1 MSYRKHPTSPD
12 TWYVEYR
19 EGGKLKRAL
28 AFSVD
33 EAIQK
38 DEDYKAKKN
47 RVQAHAQH
55 PRFKDVAESYL
66 KWVGMNLADETLH
79 NKTARLNNHIIPFF
93 GDYRI
98 KDLSQVILDRYAA
111 THTRMVYRVDL
122 AHLMALVKWMQK
134 RKLGPLLDFKPE
146 SVPAHPQ
153 VKTIPAP
160 EDILKFI
167 AAMEQE
173 SHRMLLTLILFGGLR
188 WSEAAKLRWENVDLK
203 AGVIRVAEVENER
216 QDVMPIPPM
225 LTDWFKQKRQVAG
238 YVFPGRFPG
247 THTKRIDGQM
257 RAAARKTG
265 IKINP
270 HLLRHASATYLYQA
284 TNDIYAV
291 QHHLRHSK
299 VQTSQI
305 YTRFSV
311 EQKKRSMGQLI
322 EHVFNKSKPSKPGNK
337 RHDARS

>member
-1 MSYRKHPTSPD
+1 MSYRKHPTAAD

-19 EGGKLKRAL
+19 ENGKLKRAL
-28 AFSVD
+28 AFSV
-33 EAIQK
+33 EQAIEK

-47 RVQAHAQH
+47 RVKAQALH
-55 PRFKDVAESYL
+55 PRFKDVVESYL
-66 KWVGMNLADETLH
+66 KWVKNNLAERTLH
-79 NKTARLNNHIIPFF
+79 NKTARLNNYIIPFF

-111 THTRMVYRVDL
+111 IHTRMIYRVDL

-167 AAMEQE
+167 AAMEKE
-173 SHRMLLTLILFGGLR
+173 EHRTLLTLILFGGLR
-188 WSEAAKLRWENVDLK
+188 WSEAAKLRWENVDIK
-203 AGVIRVAEVENER
+203 AGIIRIAEVENER
-216 QDVMPIPPM
+216 QDVMPIPDM
-225 LTDWFKQKRQVAG
+225 LVAWFKTSRQVAG

-257 RAAARKTG
+257 RSAARRTG

-270 HLLRHASATYLYQA
+270 HLLRHASATFLYQA

-322 EHVFNKSKPSKPGNK
+322 EHVFNSAHLTKPVKK
-337 RHDARS
+337 RHGVRS

>member
-1 MSYRKHPTSPD
+1 MSYRKHPTAEGV
-12 TWYVEYR
+12 WYVEYR
-19 EGGKLKRAL
+19 ENGKLQRIH
-28 AFSVD
+28 AFSIE

-47 RVQAHAQH
+47 RIQSQTQH
-55 PRFKDVAESYL
+55 PRFKDCAETYL
-66 KWVGMNLADETLH
+66 KWAEKNLAAETLR
-79 NKTARLNNHIIPFF
+79 NKKARLNNHIIPFF

-98 KDLSQVILDRYAA
+98 KDLSQVILDRFAA
-111 THTRMVYRVDL
+111 DHTRMVYRVDL

-160 EDILKFI
+160 DDILVFI
-167 AAMEQE
+167 AAMPQE
-173 SHRMLLTLILFGGLR
+173 SHRTLLTLILFGGLR
-188 WSEAAKLRWENVDLK
+188 WSEAAKLRWENIDLK

-216 QDVMPIPPM
+216 QDVTPIPDM
-225 LTDWFKQKRQVAG
+225 LMEWFKEHRKVAG

-257 RAAARKTG
+257 RAAAKKTG

-270 HLLRHASATYLYQA
+270 HLLRHASATFLYQA

-311 EQKKRSMGQLI
+311 DQKKRSMGQLI
-322 EHVFNKSKPSKPGNK
+322 EHVFNKVQPAKPANKPI
-337 RHDARS
+337 RERV